1 MIKRI
6 ILLVLSVL
14 LTVPTGFNIVTE
26 GQVPRSSSLK
36 SSNYQDYISL
46 FYQKLGNEYP
56 KPDYVV
62 FSKAIT
68 GFFTIT
74 AQNKI
79 KNNLLT
85 IIDFSLSSNKK
96 RMWIVDVNEMKVI
109 DHNLVSHGQKSG
121 ALYAES
127 FSNTPSSHQSSLGFY
142 LTGDIYYGKHGMSM
156 YLEGLETGIND
167 KARERAIVMHSAD
180 YVSTDFIKKNGRLG
194 RSHGCPA
201 IPQEGHQKTISLLS
215 GSSCL
220 YIYHNDKD
228 YHQKTNLLAQEK
240 AIAGMLNFMKE
251 ACLNMPAYLS
261 LPFVANQTL
270 TVKRSL

>member
-6 ILLVLSVL
+6 ILLWLSVL
-14 LTVPTGFNIVTE
+14 LAVPTGFTVITE
-26 GQVPRSSSLK
+26 NQTPSSTSLEL
-36 SSNYQDYISL
+36 SNYQDYISL
-46 FYQKLGNEYP
+46 FYQKLGNECP
-56 KPDYVV
+56 KPNYVV

-68 GFFTIT
+68 GFFTIK

-96 RMWIVDVNEMKVI
+96 RMWIIDVNDMKVI
-109 DHNLVSHGQKSG
+109 HHNLVSHGQKSG
-121 ALYAES
+121 LLYAES

-156 YLEGLETGIND
+156 YLEGLEAGIND

-180 YVSTDFIKKNGRLG
+180 YVSSDFIKQYGRLG

-201 IPQEGHQKTISLLS
+201 IPKEGHQKTLSLLS
-215 GSSCL
+215 GNSCL
-220 YIYHNDKD
+220 YIYHNDTG
-228 YHQKTNLLAQEK
+228 YHQKTNLLAQDK

-251 ACLNMPAYLS
+251 APLIVSKYLS
-261 LPFVANQTL
+261 LPLVLDQIP
-270 TVKRSL
+270 TVETRL